1 MSIGKMKDRVTA
13 KNKIKVD
20 NGRGGWTYDE
30 QTIGTYWAEVAPL
43 SARNIIQ
50 YRQADK
56 NTNTLIK
63 MRYDSK
69 ITVDT
74 VFYARGNRY
83 DLEELIEENDYLIM
97 MAVGEKIG
105 EQSSI

>member
-1 MSIGKMKDRVTA
+1 
-13 KNKIKVD
+13 
-20 NGRGGWTYDE
+20 
-30 QTIGTYWAEVAPL
+30 
-43 SARNIIQ
+43 
-50 YRQADK
+50 
-56 NTNTLIK
+56 